1 MTREEI
7 KTQAKKMREAERR
20 RENEDFLGAIHIT
33 KDELLS
39 TLADILHIHESQIFL
54 YRLGFKKLGYEPIEI
69 VLGYKNLYNFYIT
82 KDAIRVGLSNARVSD
97 FREDKEYKRKEEGLR
112 KCCELLQYL
121 IKNSKLEIK
130 GDKNDR

>member
-7 KTQAKKMREAERR
+7 KKQAKEMREADRR
-20 RENEDFLGAIHIT
+20 NVNEDFLKAIDIT
-33 KDELLS
+33 RDELLS
-39 TLADILHIHESQIFL
+39 TLADILQVHEKQIDIF
-54 YRLGFKKLGYEPIEI
+54 RLGFKKLGYEPIEI
-69 VLGYKNLYNFYIT
+69 VLSYKNLYVFYVT
-82 KDAIRVGLSNARVSD
+82 KDEIRVNARNGRTSS
-97 FREDKEYKRKEEGLR
+97 FLEDKEYKRREEGLR

>member
-7 KTQAKKMREAERR
+7 KKQAKEMREADRR
-20 RENEDFLGAIHIT
+20 NVNEDFLKAIDIT
-33 KDELLS
+33 RDELLS
-39 TLADILHIHESQIFL
+39 TLADILQVHEKQIDIFC
-54 YRLGFKKLGYEPIEI
+54 LGFKKLGYEPIEI
-69 VLGYKNLYNFYIT
+69 VLSYKNLYNFNVT
-82 KDAIRVGLSNARVSD
+82 KDEIKVGTGNPRVSD
-97 FREDKEYKRKEEGLR
+97 FREDKEYKRKEEGFK